1 MREKGVID
9 PPKTPILKAISEHL
23 GIQPSVWLQE
33 WRSWERW
40 FSLVTKASSN
50 IQVLSATFDPAQVN
64 TITTSEQTVTVTGVL
79 LDRDVVLS
87 VTKPTHT
94 TGLGIVNARVSANDT
109 IAVTF
114 MNPTAGNINPP
125 SETYVF
131 VVLRK

>member
-1 MREKGVID
+1 MRERGVID
-9 PPKTPILKAISEHL
+9 PPKIPLLKSLADHL
-23 GIQPSVWLQE
+23 GINASVWLQD
-33 WRSWERW
+33 WRAWERW

-50 IQVLSATFDPAQVN
+50 IQVLSATFNPTQVN

-94 TGLGIVNARVSANDT
+94 AGIGIVNARVSADDT

-114 MNPTAGNINPP
+114 VNPTAGNIDPP

>member
-1 MREKGVID
+1 MDERGVIN
-9 PPKTPILKAISEHL
+9 PPKEPILQGLAEHL
-23 GIQPSVWLQE
+23 GVQASIWLSA
-33 WRSWERW
+33 WRNWERW
-40 FSLVTKASSN
+40 FSLTAKAMPK
-50 IQVLSATFDPAQVN
+50 IQVFEATFDPAQVN

-94 TGLGIVNARVSANDT
+94 TGIGIVNARVSADDT

-114 MNPTAGNINPP
+114 VNPTAGNINPP

-131 VVLRK
+131 VVMRK